1 MSSVLLVALMLM
13 MDLGVLSVF
22 NGVDGGGGWRD
33 GDVDDATGYVL
44 VAGEIGVK
52 VFFSD
57 EVAASE

>member
-1 MSSVLLVALMLM
+1 MLM

-33 GDVDDATGYVL
+33 RGVDDAAGY

>member
-1 MSSVLLVALMLM
+1 MLT
-13 MDLGVLSVF
+13 MDLGVLPVF

-33 GDVDDATGYVL
+33 GDVDDAAGYVL

-52 VFFSD
+52 VFLSD

>member
-1 MSSVLLVALMLM
+1 MSSVLLVALMLT
-13 MDLGVLSVF
+13 MDLGVLPVF

-33 GDVDDATGYVL
+33 GDVDDAAGY